1 MSESY
6 TGADFQQ
13 QASSSKHRRRPIY
26 IAHQKIERSYELK
39 VKLLSSALYC
49 FGPESDKNV
58 SRGKHRRG

>member
-13 QASSSKHRRRPIY
+13 QASLSKRRRPIY

-39 VKLLSSALYC
+39 VKLLSSAL
-49 FGPESDKNV
+49 
-58 SRGKHRRG
+58 